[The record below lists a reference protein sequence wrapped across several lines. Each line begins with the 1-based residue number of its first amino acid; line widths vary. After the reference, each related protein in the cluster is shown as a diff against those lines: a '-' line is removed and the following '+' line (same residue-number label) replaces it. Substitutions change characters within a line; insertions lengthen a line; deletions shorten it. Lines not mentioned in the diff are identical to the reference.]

1 MILFAV
7 TLVIIFFGYLVMLSP
22 AELPLNSDGR
32 LWQYQYAHRGLH
44 EKDKTIPENS
54 MAAFENAVAA
64 GYGIELDINL
74 TADGEVVIFHDE
86 NLLRV
91 CGVDKSITKCTRQE
105 LLNYHL
111 EKTNEAIPF
120 LTEVLRL
127 VDGKVP
133 LLVEL
138 KNTPDWP
145 VLCEKAAAILDDY
158 PGAYSIESFHP
169 GIVRWFYLNRP
180 KVVRGQLSAKWSS
193 FEGTPFWQ
201 SLPIASLLTNLVCR
215 PHFVAFNHKDANYR
229 IGLGLFRLMGG
240 KLACWTVRDSDD
252 FTRCQKQFD
261 VMIFEFFRP

>member
-1 MILFAV
+1 MTLIIVMLIVIFLSY
-7 TLVIIFFGYLVMLSP
+7 LVILSP
-22 AELPLNSDGR
+22 AELPLNSDRR

-54 MAAFENAVAA
+54 MAAFEKAIAS

-74 TADGEVVIFHDE
+74 TADEEVVVFHDS

-91 CGVDKSITKCTRQE
+91 CGVDKLITACTREE
-105 LLNYHL
+105 LLNCHL
-111 EKTNEAIPF
+111 EATDEGIPF
-120 LTEVLRL
+120 LADVLRL

-138 KNTPDWP
+138 KNTSDWP
-145 VLCEKAAAILDDY
+145 LLCEKAAAMLDDY
-158 PGAYSIESFHP
+158 PGVYCIESFHP

-180 KVVRGQLSAKWSS
+180 KVVRGQLSAKWSR

-201 SLPIASLLTNLVCR
+201 SLPIALLLTNLVCR
-215 PHFVAFNHKDANYR
+215 PHFVAYNHKDANQR
-229 IGLGLFRLMGG
+229 ISLGLYRLMGG
-240 KLACWTVRDSDD
+240 KLACWTVRDRDD
-252 FTRCQKQFD
+252 LTRCQKQFD